1 MRRRKPE
8 VVPALLALTL
18 AAWLGC
24 APGQAAPPAATPGGS
39 EAAPDVVV
47 PNSWDPGATLD
58 KPDLSTLQS
67 IHFLTE
73 DDHPPFGFTL
83 ADGTLVGFDVDLARA
98 ICEDL
103 ALVCTIQ
110 ARRYDTL
117 VGALKAGAGDAA
129 IASMAITPQALRDV
143 DFTAPYYRTP
153 ARFAARREMKLGEIL
168 PETIGTARVGVVAGS
183 AHEAYLKTFFPTARA
198 QSFASSTELEA
209 ALLSGG
215 IDLVFGDA
223 ITLAEWMNTPEGS
236 PAAFVSGPFTES
248 RYFGE
253 GAGIAVK
260 KGNAILRTALDHAL
274 AHLAAKGLYADLYL
288 KYFPISV
295 Y

>member
-1 MRRRKPE
+1 MK
-8 VVPALLALTL
+8 
-18 AAWLGC
+18 
-24 APGQAAPPAATPGGS
+24 Q
-39 EAAPDVVV
+39 
-47 PNSWDPGATLD
+47 D

-73 DDHPPFGFTL
+73 DDHPPFAFAL

-103 ALVCTIQ
+103 ALACTIQ
-110 ARRYDTL
+110 ARRYDTI
-117 VGALKAGAGDAA
+117 VSALQAGAGDAA
-129 IASMAITPQALRDV
+129 IASMAITLQALRDV

-153 ARFAARREMKLGEIL
+153 ARFASRRETKRGEIL

-183 AHEAYLKTFFPTARA
+183 AHEAYLKTFFPTAKP
-198 QSFASSTELEA
+198 QSFASGTELEA

-215 IDLVFGDA
+215 IDLMFGDA
-223 ITLAEWMNTPEGS
+223 ITLAQWLNTPEGS
-236 PAAFVSGPFTES
+236 AAAFVSGPFTES
-248 RYFGE
+248 RYFGD

-274 AHLAAKGLYADLYL
+274 AQLAAKGVYADLYL